1 MYMHNENYLIYNID
15 INIFFNYFNTN
26 IYNREVRE
34 NFFLIINI
42 NTNYKFLRKLIII
55 YKYTYIIYI

>member
-15 INIFFNYFNTN
+15 INFFLIVENTN
-26 IYNREVRE
+26 IYKREVGE